1 MADVPFA
8 ASNKKLWRGSGLS
21 GARDGRPALF
31 RASQERYRRDKL
43 AQLAMETK
51 LTSTAKIETV
61 HAGKYLVQLAKHWS
75 HRFPDLTWNETRA
88 DIPFPTGQCVITSN
102 ENILA
107 IALTVPD
114 EETASRME
122 DVVEEHLK
130 RFAFRESL
138 EIIWQRA
145 Q

>member
-1 MADVPFA
+1 
-8 ASNKKLWRGSGLS
+8 
-21 GARDGRPALF
+21 
-31 RASQERYRRDKL
+31 
-43 AQLAMETK
+43 METK

-122 DVVEEHLK
+122 SVVEEHLK
-130 RFAFRESL
+130 RFSFRESL

>member
-1 MADVPFA
+1 
-8 ASNKKLWRGSGLS
+8 
-21 GARDGRPALF
+21 
-31 RASQERYRRDKL
+31 
-43 AQLAMETK
+43 METK

-88 DIPFPTGQCVITSN
+88 EIPFPTGQCVFTSR
-102 ENILA
+102 ENVLS

-114 EETASRME
+114 EETASRLE
-122 DVVEEHLK
+122 NVVAEHLK

-138 EIIWQRA
+138 EIVWRRTG
-145 Q
+145 

>member
-1 MADVPFA
+1 ME
-8 ASNKKLWRGSGLS
+8 KKLI
-21 GARDGRPALF
+21 
-31 RASQERYRRDKL
+31 
-43 AQLAMETK
+43 
-51 LTSTAKIETV
+51 STAKIETA

-88 DIPFPTGQCVITSN
+88 DIPFPAGQCVFTSK
-102 ENILA
+102 ENVLA

-114 EETASRME
+114 EETASRLE
-122 DVVEEHLK
+122 NVVAEHLK

-138 EIIWQRA
+138 EIVWQRA